1 MTSYRFKVQQDNII
15 IIPCAMLVS
24 EQRMIITE
32 AVIAVGENAAKCTLA
47 YA

>member
-1 MTSYRFKVQQDNII
+1 MTSYRFKVQHDIIII

-32 AVIAVGENAAKCTLA
+32 AVIAAGESAAKCTLA
-47 YA
+47 